1 MKSFKSFSN
10 LHKQVDILEGSLWG
24 DAIKRKP
31 DAYAEPFLKMWADP
45 NIIFKRGDVDGTVDI
60 EYNKKQAIALQKGVD
75 NGLVGKDLSDH
86 LRDNGWELDNYG
98 TPLLTI
104 KGTSDKISFN
114 KLSKENVNPQKTPS
128 GAQWE
133 SLISMGF
140 NLYTSGVSLKASKSL
155 TYHKN
160 LGIDE
165 KTFGKVIG
173 FWDKYGA
180 ISFKLGQ
187 EFAGAGFKAPMKQTG
202 GGGDKEIKLNDQWTT
217 WGGKNKTP
225 KTDMTTAKKKI
236 SLKKKGGSQLMSA
249 QKGEAKATF
258 HAALQLMGTNQ
269 KNKTYIEGII
279 KTIETDF
286 KTIMLD
292 GTIGDLEKPNSALRK
307 SLQKSGQLN
316 KKQQEVATQQ
326 KVNEKLSELM
336 EEVFNGKG
344 KDGKVKAFNKSFKEH
359 FVFEAASG
367 LTKFKAGLGTASH
380 LVEFTESGTISKN
393 YSIGTIDGLG
403 DGQWSIDKEI
413 IKMANQIDFYVS
425 FKTGSK
431 NPYSALRSKA
441 AKQVKNEEY
450 TPFNNVDDMSTLRDL
465 VFETLE
471 EDGTLLLTE
480 EYLQLDEWA
489 LVQKAFDK
497 VKRRASKMRGWVQ
510 DKAKDAMN
518 WLKGFIGLLL
528 KKVSQAL
535 TKIVA
540 MGKKALHALLHFFG
554 FEPKDA
560 ASSGPAIIF
569 HKMV

>member
-31 DAYAEPFLKMWADP
+31 DAYAEPFLDMWKDP
-45 NIIFKRGDVDGTVDI
+45 NTFFKREDEIGTIQLKYDL
-60 EYNKKQAIALQKGVD
+60 KQATALKDGVD

-86 LRDNGWELDNYG
+86 LRNNGWELDNYG

-104 KGTSDKISFN
+104 KGTTDKISFN

-140 NLYTSGVSLKASKSL
+140 NLHAGGVKNWGTLK
-155 TYHKN
+155 YYEG

-165 KTFGKVIG
+165 ITFGKVIN
-173 FWDKYGA
+173 FWPKYGA
-180 ISFKLGQ
+180 VSMKLGK
-187 EFAGAGFKAPMKQTG
+187 EFAGAGFKAPMTQTG
-202 GGGDKEIKLNDQWTT
+202 AGGDKEIKLNDQWTT

-258 HAALQLMGTNQ
+258 NATLQLMGTKGKNQ
-269 KNKTYIEGII
+269 TYIKGVID
-279 KTIETDF
+279 KIESDF

-393 YSIGTIDGLG
+393 YSMGTIKGLG
-403 DGQWSIDKEI
+403 DGQWDIDEQIK
-413 IKMANQIDFYVS
+413 KMANQIDFYVS

-441 AKQVKNEEY
+441 AKQVKEEY
-450 TPFNNVDDMSTLRDL
+450 TPFNNVDDMPTLRDL

-471 EDGTLLLTE
+471 EDGTILLTE

-497 VKRRASKMRGWVQ
+497 VKKRASKMRGWVQ

>member
-1 MKSFKSFSN
+1 MKSFKDFSTIRP
-10 LHKQVDILEGSLWG
+10 KVLEEGTLWG
-24 DAIKRKP
+24 GAIKRKP
-31 DAYAEPFLKMWADP
+31 EAYVEPFLNMWKDP
-45 NIIFKRGDVDGTVDI
+45 NTFFKREDESGTVQID
-60 EYNKKQAIALQKGVD
+60 YNSKQASALQAGADLGIKGE
-75 NGLVGKDLSDH
+75 DLTKH
-86 LRDNGWELDNYG
+86 LRDSGYWEFDTRG
-98 TPLLTI
+98 TPLMKI
-104 KGTSDKISFN
+104 KGSSDKINFN

-140 NLYTSGVSLKASKSL
+140 NLHTTGVKNWGTI

-165 KTFGKVIG
+165 KTFDKVIG
-173 FWDKYGA
+173 FWPKYGA
-180 ISFKLGQ
+180 VSMKLGQ
-187 EFAGAGFKAPMKQTG
+187 AFSGAGFKSPMTQTG
-202 GGGDKEIKLNDQWTT
+202 AGGDKEIKLNDQWTT

-249 QKGEAKATF
+249 QQGEAKATF
-258 HAALQLMGTNQ
+258 NATLQLMGTTG
-269 KNKTYIEGII
+269 KNKTYIEGVINKI
-279 KTIETDF
+279 NSDF

-441 AKQVKNEEY
+441 AKQVKEEY
-450 TPFNNVDDMSTLRDL
+450 TPFNNVDNMPTLRDL

-480 EYLQLDEWA
+480 EYLQLDEWS

>member
-1 MKSFKSFSN
+1 MKSFKSFS
-10 LHKQVDILEGSLWG
+10 IPITEGTVPIWSGALR
-24 DAIKRKP
+24 RKP
-31 DAYAEPFLKMWADP
+31 QAYADGFIGMWKNGETMKLTNDKGFVVLKKDLDLIKTLQQAVDDGKVEDEMIDALKDGINGKGKWQFDGRTAYL
-45 NIIFKRGDVDGTVDI
+45 KDVDNNDI
-60 EYNKKQAIALQKGVD
+60 SLNKID
-75 NGLVGKDLSDH
+75 
-86 LRDNGWELDNYG
+86 
-98 TPLLTI
+98 
-104 KGTSDKISFN
+104 
-114 KLSKENVNPQKTPS
+114 KENVNPQKTPT
-128 GAQWE
+128 GAEWE
-133 SLISMGF
+133 SIISVGF
-140 NLYTSGVSLKASKSL
+140 NMRNLKQINPIPENFEDYGLDKI
-155 TYHKN
+155 TIFDK
-160 LGIDE
+160 
-165 KTFGKVIG
+165 
-173 FWDKYGA
+173 FWPKYNA
-180 ISFKLGQ
+180 ISLVLGDAFKN
-187 EFAGAGFKAPMKQTG
+187 AGYKPPMKQTG

-249 QKGEAKATF
+249 QKGEAMATF

-269 KNKTYIEGII
+269 KNKTYIEGVINKI
-279 KTIETDF
+279 NSDF

-292 GTIGDLEKPNSALRK
+292 GTIGDLEKPNSPLRK

-380 LVEFTESGTISKN
+380 LVEFTESGTITKN

-441 AKQVKNEEY
+441 AKQVKEEY
-450 TPFNNVDDMSTLRDL
+450 TPFNNVDDMPTLRDL

-471 EDGTLLLTE
+471 EDGTILLTE
-480 EYLQLDEWA
+480 EYVQLDEWA

>member
-1 MKSFKSFSN
+1 MQTFKSFSN
-10 LHKQVDILEGSLWG
+10 LHKQIDIREGTLWG
-24 DAIKRKP
+24 GAIKRKP
-31 DAYAEPFLKMWADP
+31 EAYVEPFLAMWKDKD
-45 NIIFKRGDVDGTVDI
+45 ITFKREDEDGTVDI
-60 EYNKKQAIALQKGVD
+60 EYNKKQAAALQAGADLGIKGE
-75 NGLVGKDLSDH
+75 DLTKH
-86 LRDNGWELDNYG
+86 LRNNGWELDSRG
-98 TPLLTI
+98 TPLMKI
-104 KGTSDKISFN
+104 KGSNEKISFN

-133 SLISMGF
+133 SLISIGF
-140 NLYTSGVSLKASKSL
+140 NLHAEGVNAEAAKSL
-155 TYHKN
+155 IWKES
-160 LGIDE
+160 LGVDK
-165 KTFGKVIG
+165 KTFNKVIG
-173 FWDKYGA
+173 FWDKYRVK
-180 ISFKLGQ
+180 SMTLGKT
-187 EFAGAGFKAPMKQTG
+187 FAGAGFKAPMKQTG
-202 GGGDKEIKLNDQWTT
+202 AGGDKEIKLNDQWTT

-225 KTDMTTAKKKI
+225 KTDMTTAKRKI

-249 QKGEAKATF
+249 QKGESMATF
-258 HAALQLMGTNQ
+258 HAALQLMGTKG

-292 GTIGDLEKPNSALRK
+292 GTIGDLDKPNSPLSK
-307 SLQKSGQLN
+307 SFTSKKELN
-316 KKQQEVATQQ
+316 KKKQEVALQQ
-326 KVNEKLSELM
+326 KVNERLSELM

-344 KDGKVKAFNKSFKEH
+344 KDGKVKAFNKKFKEH

-367 LTKFKAGLGTASH
+367 LTKFKAGLGTASD
-380 LVEFTESGTISKN
+380 LVEFTENGTLSKN
-393 YSIGTIDGLG
+393 FPIGTIKGLG
-403 DGQWSIDKEI
+403 SGQWSINKEI
-413 IKMANQIDFYVS
+413 VKMAEKIDFYVS

-431 NPYSALRSKA
+431 NPYSALRTKA
-441 AKQVKNEEY
+441 ARQVKNEEY
-450 TPFNNVDDMSTLRDL
+450 TPFNNIDDMPTLRDL
-465 VFETLE
+465 IFETLE
-471 EDGTLLLTE
+471 EDGTILLTE

-497 VKRRASKMRGWVQ
+497 VKKRASKMRGWVQ

-569 HKMV
+569 HKMA